1 MTEIE
6 KGFESATNILFGK
19 KISNLHEYREWLEQD
34 LPAGIQTIEGKIKDP
49 VHMIQ
54 LDFFRLMEKNLVTI
68 DEALELGKNSI
79 SEEQVNSL
87 NLKNASSL
95 LSKIKT
101 TSCEVVYG
109 KNIDSEKCVCY
120 GPTSYC
126 YQSALCWFCKK
137 VGYSYATRTSEY
149 LFGCSNIVDSSFCIK
164 CYNSAK
170 LTRCFE
176 VSDSKSCTDCY
187 FSHNCE
193 NLENSMFCFNLKAK
207 RYCISNV
214 EVGKEKYLEIK
225 SKIIDQIVEELM
237 RTRKLRYSIYNV
249 GEQVKLEKNKKP
261 GDH

>member
-6 KGFESATNILFGK
+6 KAFESVTNLLFGK
-19 KISNLHEYREWLEQD
+19 KISNLHQYEEWLTQD
-34 LPAGIQTIEGKIKDP
+34 LAASIQTIKSKSETP
-49 VHMIQ
+49 VHVIQ
-54 LDFFRLMEKNLVTI
+54 VDFLRLMERNLVGI
-68 DEALELGKNSI
+68 DEAMELGKNAI
-79 SEEQVNSL
+79 TKDKVNAL
-87 NLKNASSL
+87 NLGNASSL

-120 GPTSYC
+120 GPTQHC

-137 VGYSYATRTSEY
+137 VAYSYATRTSEY
-149 LFGCSNIVDSSFCIK
+149 LFGCSNVVDCSFCIK

-176 VSDSKSCTDCY
+176 VSDSNSCTDCY

-193 NLENSMFCFNLKAK
+193 NLQNCMFCFNLKAK
-207 RYCISNV
+207 RYCIGNI

-225 SKIIDQIVEELM
+225 KRIMDQIAAELEK
-237 RTRKLRYSIYNV
+237 TRKLRYIIYNV
-249 GEQVKLEKNKKP
+249 GEQTK
-261 GDH
+261 